1 MGTATD
7 LMPDK
12 IKHQLEANMDEW
24 LSKKCSASKLDA
36 VNKFKEWTTVVHQ
49 LDEEIREELKTF
61 EVITLK
67 TRNKQCG

>member
-1 MGTATD
+1 
-7 LMPDK
+7 
-12 IKHQLEANMDEW
+12 MDEW

-36 VNKFKEWTTVVHQ
+36 VNKFKEWATVVHQ